1 MSLSERHQSIIDHVR
16 NRGRVGVAELADALG
31 TSEVTIRRD
40 LEELARLGVLRRV
53 RGGAVSLLGQGDE
66 LPFAMREMQVSA
78 AKARIA
84 KVVGE
89 LVADGEVVLLD
100 SGTTGLEVAKQL
112 AGRPLTVLPLS
123 LQSADVLA
131 EAPPTKVLLP
141 GGELRP
147 VELTA
152 TGPLAEATVRAL
164 RFDTAVITCCGVS
177 IDAGLTAISLA
188 DAAVKAAAI
197 DVATRVV
204 LAADATKFARTTM
217 AVIAP
222 LTKVDVLVTDAA
234 LPESTH
240 AALTELGIEVR
251 YG

>member
-1 MSLSERHQSIIDHVR
+1 MSLSERHQSIIDNVR
-16 NRGRVGVAELADALG
+16 NRGRAGVTELAEALG

-53 RGGAVSLLGQGDE
+53 RGGAVSLLGQGDG
-66 LPFAMREMQVSA
+66 LPFPMREVQA
-78 AKARIA
+78 GEAKQRMA

-89 LVADGEVVLLD
+89 LVEDGEVVLLD
-100 SGTTGLEVAKQL
+100 SGTTALEVARVF

-131 EAPPTKVLLP
+131 EAPTTRVLLP

-147 VELTA
+147 VELSA
-152 TGPLAEATVRAL
+152 TGPLAEATVRVL
-164 RFDTAVITCCGVS
+164 RFDTAVISCCGVS
-177 IDAGLTAISLA
+177 VAAGLTAIRLA
-188 DAAVKAAAI
+188 DAALKAAAI
-197 DVATRVV
+197 DAATRVV
-204 LAADATKFARTTM
+204 LVADATKFARTTM

-222 LTKVDVLVTDAA
+222 LTKVDILVTDET
-234 LPESTH
+234 LPESTRV
-240 AALTELGIEVR
+240 ALADLGIEVR

>member
-16 NRGRVGVAELADALG
+16 NLGRVSVTELADALG

-40 LEELARLGVLRRV
+40 LEELAPLGVLRRV

-66 LPFAMREMQVSA
+66 LPFPVREVQAGA
-78 AKARIA
+78 AKERIA

-89 LVADGEVVLLD
+89 LVDDGEVVLLD
-100 SGTTGLEVAKQL
+100 SGTTGLAVARAI

-123 LQSADVLA
+123 LRAADVLA
-131 EAPPTKVLLP
+131 DAPPTKVILP

-147 VELTA
+147 VELTT
-152 TGPLAEATVRAL
+152 TGPLAEVTVRAL

-177 IDAGLTAISLA
+177 ISAGLTAISLA
-188 DAAVKAAAI
+188 DAAIKAAAI

-204 LAADATKFARTTM
+204 LAADSTKFARTTM

-222 LTKVDVLVTDAA
+222 LTKVDVLVTDDQ
-234 LPESTH
+234 LPDSTH
-240 AALTELGIEVR
+240 AALTGLGIEVR
-251 YG
+251 HG

>member
-89 LVADGEVVLLD
+89 LVVDGEVVLLD
-100 SGTTGLEVAKQL
+100 SGTTALEVARHL

>member
-1 MSLSERHQSIIDHVR
+1 MSLSERHRSIIDHVR

-66 LPFAMREMQVSA
+66 LPFAVREMQASA
-78 AKARIA
+78 AKQRIA

-89 LVADGEVVLLD
+89 LVVDGEVVLLD
-100 SGTTGLEVAKQL
+100 SGTTALEVAKVI
-112 AGRPLTVLPLS
+112 AGRPLTVMPLS

-131 EAPPTKVLLP
+131 GAAPTKVLLP

-164 RFDTAVITCCGVS
+164 RFDTAVITCCGLS

-234 LPESTH
+234 LPESAH
-240 AALTELGIEVR
+240 AALTELGVEVR

>member
-1 MSLSERHQSIIDHVR
+1 MS
-16 NRGRVGVAELADALG
+16 VAELSEAVG
-31 TSEVTIRRD
+31 TSEMTIRRD

-66 LPFAMREMQVSA
+66 LPFAMREMQVGA
-78 AKARIA
+78 AKQRIA
-84 KVVGE
+84 KLVGD
-89 LVADGEVVLLD
+89 LVQDGEVVLLD
-100 SGTTGLEVAKQL
+100 SGTTGLEVARVL
-112 AGRPLTVLPLS
+112 AGRPLTVMPLS

-131 EAPPTKVLLP
+131 AEPPTKVLLP

-164 RFDTAVITCCGVS
+164 RFDTAVITCCGLSVG
-177 IDAGLTAISLA
+177 AGLTAISLA

-197 DVATRVV
+197 DVSTRIV
-204 LAADATKFARTTM
+204 LAADSTKFARTTM

-222 LTKVDVLVTDAA
+222 LTEVDVLVTDDQLPSAA
-234 LPESTH
+234 HTL
-240 AALTELGIEVR
+240 LTDLGIEVR
-251 YG
+251 CA

>member
-1 MSLSERHQSIIDHVR
+1 MS
-16 NRGRVGVAELADALG
+16 VAELADALG
-31 TSEVTIRRD
+31 TSEMTIRRD

-66 LPFAMREMQVSA
+66 LPFAVREMQVGA
-78 AKARIA
+78 AKQRIA
-84 KVVGE
+84 KAVGE
-89 LVADGEVVLLD
+89 LVGDGEVVLLD
-100 SGTTGLEVAKQL
+100 SGTTALEIAKVL
-112 AGRPLTVLPLS
+112 AGRPLTVMPLS
-123 LQSADVLA
+123 LQAADVLA
-131 EAPPTKVLLP
+131 TAPTTRVLLP

-177 IDAGLTAISLA
+177 VGAGITAISLA
-188 DAAVKAAAI
+188 DAAVKATAI
-197 DVATRVV
+197 EVANRIV
-204 LAADATKFARTTM
+204 LAADSTKFARTTM

-222 LTKVDVLVTDAA
+222 LTEVDVLVTDDQ
-234 LPESTH
+234 LPRSVHTV
-240 AALTELGIEVR
+240 LTDMGIEVR

>member
-1 MSLSERHQSIIDHVR
+1 VSLSERHQSIIDNVR

-66 LPFAMREMQVSA
+66 LPFAVREMQVGA
-78 AKARIA
+78 AKQRIA

-89 LVADGEVVLLD
+89 LVVDGEVVLLD
-100 SGTTGLEVAKQL
+100 GGTTALEVAKHF
-112 AGRPLTVLPLS
+112 AGRPLTVMPLS

-131 EAPPTKVLLP
+131 EAPPTRVLLP

-197 DVATRVV
+197 NVATRVV

-240 AALTELGIEVR
+240 TALTDLGIEVR

>member
-1 MSLSERHQSIIDHVR
+1 M
-16 NRGRVGVAELADALG
+16 GVAELADALG

-89 LVADGEVVLLD
+89 LVVDGEVVLLD
-100 SGTTGLEVAKQL
+100 SGTTALEVARQL

-123 LQSADVLA
+123 LQSAGVLA